1 MGAFPPPPRPQMPP
15 PPLPLP
21 LPLGKL
27 PPKLTDSI
35 LPYLCVKCCA
45 MSEMCLA
52 RDIASTPYVPPMHP
66 PSAIVAVVAVHP
78 RFQFVFHMVPRMLKL
93 HPYC

>member
-1 MGAFPPPPRPQMPP
+1 MPP
-15 PPLPLP
+15 PLP

-27 PPKLTDSI
+27 PPKLTNSI
-35 LPYLCVKCCA
+35 LPYVCVKCCA

-52 RDIASTPYVPPMHP
+52 RDIASMPYVLPMHP
-66 PSAIVAVVAVHP
+66 PSAIITVVAVHP
-78 RFQFVFHMVPRMLKL
+78 CFQFVFHMVPLMLKL